1 MRITKKWGLLLAA
14 PLASVGA
21 MVPTTAAHATPGAGI
36 CVVVGSVHLS
46 AGVHVNPT
54 VSSSG
59 SYSFNSTVLACAG
72 TVTGVA
78 SVSSSG
84 SYSDGLPLPS
94 FSGSVSTS
102 AFTVGGSCSG
112 SVGGTLGNRVGPI
125 VVATLSLTCGNVA
138 GGTTSGTGVVALTF
152 EPNPLTLNTCG
163 GSTTDPVVCD
173 SFMQGPA
180 VLAGT

>member
-36 CVVVGSVHLS
+36 CAVVGSVHLS
-46 AGVHVNPT
+46 NGVHVNPT
-54 VSSSG
+54 ISSG
-59 SYSFNSTVLACAG
+59 GTYNFNSTVLACAG
-72 TVTGVA
+72 TVTGIASVA
-78 SVSSSG
+78 STG
-84 SYSDGLPLPS
+84 SYNDGLPLPS
-94 FSGSVSTS
+94 FSGSLQTS

-112 SVGGTLGNRVGPI
+112 TVGGTLGTRIGP
-125 VVATLSLTCGNVA
+125 VVIGTLAVTCGNVA
-138 GGTTSGTGVVALTF
+138 GGTTSGIGATVLTF
-152 EPNPLTLNTCG
+152 VPNPTTLNTCG

-173 SFMQGPA
+173 SFMAGPA